1 MALTT
6 VLFTSLP
13 RVILNDGYN
22 APDRLGFEVQP
33 EWLPSSMY
41 RAALLLVEDHER
53 FIMKGVTPLS
63 GAGTLDTGGRQAY
76 YALSSSSQ
84 NEYRKISHQLIT
96 RSVLSHK

>member
-1 MALTT
+1 VALTT

-53 FIMKGVTPLS
+53 FILKGVTPLS
-63 GAGTLDTGGRQAY
+63 GAGTLDTGGRRAY
-76 YALSSSSQ
+76 YVLSSSQ
-84 NEYRKISHQLIT
+84 NEYHKISHQLIT